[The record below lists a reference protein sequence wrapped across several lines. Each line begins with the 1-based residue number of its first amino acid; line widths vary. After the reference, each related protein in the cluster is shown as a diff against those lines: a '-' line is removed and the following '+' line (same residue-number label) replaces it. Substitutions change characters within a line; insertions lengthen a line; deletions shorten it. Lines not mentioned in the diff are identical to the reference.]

1 VAVVHGV
8 GVELVRAAELGENL
22 QPIQLVRL
30 EPVDEIIVQGRID
43 HETISAGPNTE
54 ADEWYTARVSFSLC
68 ALMTSRHVISPDRYR
83 HWSVTGVWGNT
94 AHDPYSLFEL
104 SRLRGMSAG
113 SEPTQGVNPLVGPP
127 HAAPAPDGEARE
139 CSLADDRSIGCTRG
153 HMEFFLVKAVAVVSE
168 R

>member
-54 ADEWYTARVSFSLC
+54 ADE
-68 ALMTSRHVISPDRYR
+68 
-83 HWSVTGVWGNT
+83 
-94 AHDPYSLFEL
+94 
-104 SRLRGMSAG
+104 
-113 SEPTQGVNPLVGPP
+113 
-127 HAAPAPDGEARE
+127 
-139 CSLADDRSIGCTRG
+139 
-153 HMEFFLVKAVAVVSE
+153 
-168 R
+168 